1 MSETITAKDYR
12 EMAKSP
18 RPAIVGSNHTHPIGL
33 TATMTTRGIVKVGFK
48 PDTKQLLRMMG
59 DYFELDKK
67 AVNFWIRQMELDKK
81 I

>member
-1 MSETITAKDYR
+1 MSETITARDYQLSQNNNLKNVN
-12 EMAKSP
+12 AGKY
-18 RPAIVGSNHTHPIGL
+18 
-33 TATMTTRGIVKVGFK
+33 
-48 PDTKQLLRMMG
+48 DTKQLLRMMG

>member
-1 MSETITAKDYR
+1 MSETITAKDYQ
-12 EMAKSP
+12 MMGQNP
-18 RPAIVGSNHTHPIGL
+18 HIQ
-33 TATMTTRGIVKVGFK
+33 TASAK